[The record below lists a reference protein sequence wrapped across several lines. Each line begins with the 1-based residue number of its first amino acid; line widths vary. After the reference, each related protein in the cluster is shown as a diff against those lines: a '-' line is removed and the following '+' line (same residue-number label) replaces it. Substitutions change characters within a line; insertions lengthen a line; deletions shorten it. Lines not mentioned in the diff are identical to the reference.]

1 MLKLCNMCFL
11 FLGAH
16 INYASGYGRTPIMV
30 SVVAYN
36 SDVIDYLLERDVNID
51 MKDINGDTA
60 LTIAKKFN
68 NKVGQYRLTQHK
80 WKKRTEAERKKSR
93 EAAAA
98 EDAEDL
104 SGGSGGGGYLPH
116 QVFDS
121 AKKTWLKGDFMQIYM
136 MHLTGK
142 PEEFSGSA
150 LSAPKSVGMQL
161 LRQRRELQRSISDMR
176 SAAIGATTTAAAANR
191 KSTDSL
197 EQSPLGSLANL
208 PTVQSGI
215 TFDMWLN
222 KKQRA
227 ERLEKSLNAIKKI
240 ERSASLD
247 K

>member
-1 MLKLCNMCFL
+1 
-11 FLGAH
+11 
-16 INYASGYGRTPIMV
+16 MV

-60 LTIAKKFN
+60 LAIAKKFN

-98 EDAEDL
+98 EDAENL
-104 SGGSGGGGYLPH
+104 SGSGGGGGYLPH

-121 AKKTWLKGDFMQIYM
+121 GKKTWLKGDFMQIYM

-142 PEEFSGSA
+142 PEEFSGSS

-176 SAAIGATTTAAAANR
+176 SAAIGTTTTTTANR
-191 KSTDSL
+191 KNTASGPDSL

-227 ERLEKSLNAIKKI
+227 ERLEKSLNAIKKT